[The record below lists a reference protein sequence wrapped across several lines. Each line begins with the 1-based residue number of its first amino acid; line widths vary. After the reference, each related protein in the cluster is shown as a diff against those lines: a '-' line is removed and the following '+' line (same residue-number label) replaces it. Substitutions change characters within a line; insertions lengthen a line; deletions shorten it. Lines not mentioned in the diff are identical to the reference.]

1 MNFIPTPDKIRIIPA
16 EGPPDARIAIVGEAG
31 GATENAQLRPFVG
44 RAGGVLEQCLHTAGL
59 IRSEVWLTNVVK
71 LQPPGNNITPY
82 FNGKTFSSEG
92 WEWVQQLRAEMDEL
106 KPNVIVACGKTAMAA
121 LTGDTRITALRGY
134 ILPSI
139 GLAQER
145 KVLPI
150 IHPAATLYEK
160 KGGDKGS
167 LATKEFKPYLY
178 RYVISLDLQK
188 AKQESLSPELVRP
201 QRKLA
206 YEFANVGEVLEWLNY
221 YEHQPRVCLDIEV
234 LNFELS
240 CISFCSDPAVGIS
253 VPLDERWSLEEE
265 CLIYRGLQRVLG
277 NPESVKVLQNGIF
290 DIQFLLTRCGL
301 KVAGQL
307 EDTMVAHSVIYPE
320 LPKSLAFLVSV
331 YGGTQAY
338 YKDMVRFE
346 NIKGDS

>member
-1 MNFIPTPDKIRIIPA
+1 MTFIPTPSKIRIIPA
-16 EGPPDARIAIVGEAG
+16 EGPRDARIAIVGEAG
-31 GATENAQLRPFVG
+31 GSRENLELRPFVG
-44 RAGGVLEQCLHTAGL
+44 PAGGVLEQCLHTAGL

-92 WEWVQQLRAEMDEL
+92 WEWVQQLRAELDEL
-106 KPNVIVACGKTAMAA
+106 NPNVIVACGKTAMAA
-121 LTGDTRITALRGY
+121 LTGETRITQLRGY
-134 ILPSI
+134 VLPSI
-139 GLAQER
+139 GMKMER
-145 KVLPI
+145 KVIPI
-150 IHPAATLYEK
+150 IHPAASLYDK

-188 AKQESLSPELVRP
+188 AKAEAGSPDLVRP

-206 YEFANVGEVLEWLNY
+206 YTFDSASEVLEWLNY
-221 YEHQPRVCLDIEV
+221 FEQQSRVCFDIEV

-240 CISFCSDPAVGIS
+240 CISFCSNPDVAVSI
-253 VPLDERWSLEEE
+253 PLDERWSLEDEVR
-265 CLIYRGLQRVLG
+265 IYRGLQRVLG
-277 NPESVKVLQNGIF
+277 KPSLTKVVQNGIF

-301 KVAGQL
+301 KVEGL
-307 EDTMVAHSVIYPE
+307 IEDTMIAHSVMYPE

-331 YGGTQAY
+331 YGGAQAY
-338 YKDMVRFE
+338 YKDMVRFD

>member
-1 MNFIPTPDKIRIIPA
+1 MNFIPTPDKLRIIPP
-16 EGPPDARIAIVGEAG
+16 EGPSDATIAIVGEAG

-59 IRSEVWLTNVVK
+59 IRGEVWLTNVVK
-71 LQPPGNNITPY
+71 LQPLGNNITPY

-92 WEWVQQLRAEMDEL
+92 WEWVQQLRTELDGL
-106 KPNVIVACGKTAMAA
+106 KPNVIVACGKTAMVA

-145 KVLPI
+145 KVIPI

-167 LATKEFKPYLY
+167 LATKEFRPYLY

-188 AKQESLSPELVRP
+188 AKTESTSAALVRP

-206 YEFANVGEVLEWLNY
+206 YSFDNVGEVLEWCNY
-221 YEHQPRVCLDIEV
+221 YEHQPRVAFDIEV

-240 CISFCSDPAVGIS
+240 CISFCSSPEIACSI
-253 VPLDERWSLEEE
+253 PLDDRWSLEEE

-277 NPESVKVLQNGIF
+277 SSSVKVLQNGIF

-301 KVAGQL
+301 EVRGPI
-307 EDTMVAHSVIYPE
+307 EDTMIAHSVMYPE

-331 YGGTQAY
+331 YGGAQAY
-338 YKDMVRFE
+338 YKDMVRFD